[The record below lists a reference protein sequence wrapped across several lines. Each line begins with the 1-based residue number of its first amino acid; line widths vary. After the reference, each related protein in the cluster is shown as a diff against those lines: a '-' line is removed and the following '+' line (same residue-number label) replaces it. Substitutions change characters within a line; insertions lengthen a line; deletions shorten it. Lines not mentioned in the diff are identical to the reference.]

1 MSAIKDVASLPA
13 GALARLYE
21 AGAGALTQPQPP
33 HGGFAQTLAS
43 LVGDVDRLQDHSAEV
58 GRRMVIGEAT
68 DVHEVMV
75 ATEESGLAFT
85 LMVEIRNKLLEAY
98 QELMRMQV

>member
-1 MSAIKDVASLPA
+1 MAAIKDVAALPA
-13 GALARLYE
+13 SVLARAYE
-21 AGAGALTQPQPP
+21 AAAGASAPQPAQS
-33 HGGFAQTLAS
+33 GFAQTLAS
-43 LVGDVDRLQDHSAEV
+43 MVGDVDRLQDHSAEV
-58 GRRMVIGEAT
+58 SRSMVAGEAT

-75 ATEESGLAFT
+75 AVEESSLAFS